1 MDSGSAV
8 VQKKTR
14 SLYPAKRR
22 LEPAPRT
29 GGDKVK
35 CELELNH

>member
-8 VQKKTR
+8 VQRKTR
-14 SLYPAKRR
+14 SPYPAKRR
-22 LEPAPRT
+22 LESAPRT

-35 CELELNH
+35 SELELNH